1 MRSKTKNE
9 VQIFTT
15 NVLSGHD
22 FSNFFISNYYKLGI
36 KISARAGKNI
46 SLGGK
51 SIARFKSFEVRIQY
65 NKDVFIMPEPGSLG
79 DGAEIF
85 QPREDSLPN
94 ATRRKRVSIWWIL
107 LNYSKFISI
116 ISSVI

>member
-1 MRSKTKNE
+1 MKFKFLLPTFFPAT
-9 VQIFTT
+9 I
-15 NVLSGHD
+15 
-22 FSNFFISNYYKLGI
+22 FSNFFISNYYKLGT

-51 SIARFKSFEVRIQY
+51 SIAGFKSFEVRIQY
-65 NKDVFIMPEPGSLG
+65 NKDVFIMSEPGSLG